1 MGWSIGISTFFCILC
16 QKNWRTI
23 MQARDY
29 PNPSGLRI
37 RTVFTPCFPDKMPPW
52 RYPSPPAA
60 NCLKKKPTWV
70 SSLEKHMLHDP
81 LNAFCTHPQFA
92 LPGAP
97 DGPLKGLCFAVKDV
111 FELAGSTYGAGNPD
125 WLNTHAPAAS
135 TAPAV
140 RLLLDA
146 GASMAGIT
154 HTDELTYSL
163 NGENAHHGTPV
174 NPNAPG
180 RIPGGSSSGSASAV
194 AGKLVDFA
202 LGTDC
207 AGSVRLPASYCG
219 IFGMR
224 PSHGQVSTQ
233 GVFPLARSIDT
244 VGWFSVTAEVLEKVG
259 KVLLTDSA
267 PAAATGPLLIA
278 SDGFEL
284 AGADVAGALAKGLAR
299 VKKLLPES
307 RDIRLSSEPL
317 SVWMETFRLIQ
328 GAEVWAEHGDWVTRT
343 NPHFGPGIR
352 ERFKLA
358 SELDPAAVARAM
370 HKRLEIAQQ
379 MDVLLQNGKVLCLPS
394 APGIAPFKN
403 TPPAEL
409 EGFRARAISLLCAA
423 GLCGLP
429 QVSIPL
435 GTLNG
440 CPIGLSLIMRRGS
453 DLSLMALVRR
463 LFD

>member
-23 MQARDY
+23 MHARDY

-97 DGPLKGLCFAVKDV
+97 DGPLKGLRFAVKDV

-202 LGTDC
+202 LGRHSTFPFWRSSSIC
-207 AGSVRLPASYCG
+207 WAISRRLCMARATAAGSSSDANLK
-219 IFGMR
+219 
-224 PSHGQVSTQ
+224 
-233 GVFPLARSIDT
+233 RSRI
-244 VGWFSVTAEVLEKVG
+244 
-259 KVLLTDSA
+259 
-267 PAAATGPLLIA
+267 PGP
-278 SDGFEL
+278 
-284 AGADVAGALAKGLAR
+284 K
-299 VKKLLPES
+299 
-307 RDIRLSSEPL
+307 
-317 SVWMETFRLIQ
+317 
-328 GAEVWAEHGDWVTRT
+328 
-343 NPHFGPGIR
+343 
-352 ERFKLA
+352 
-358 SELDPAAVARAM
+358 
-370 HKRLEIAQQ
+370 
-379 MDVLLQNGKVLCLPS
+379 
-394 APGIAPFKN
+394 
-403 TPPAEL
+403 
-409 EGFRARAISLLCAA
+409 
-423 GLCGLP
+423 
-429 QVSIPL
+429 
-435 GTLNG
+435 
-440 CPIGLSLIMRRGS
+440 
-453 DLSLMALVRR
+453 
-463 LFD
+463 